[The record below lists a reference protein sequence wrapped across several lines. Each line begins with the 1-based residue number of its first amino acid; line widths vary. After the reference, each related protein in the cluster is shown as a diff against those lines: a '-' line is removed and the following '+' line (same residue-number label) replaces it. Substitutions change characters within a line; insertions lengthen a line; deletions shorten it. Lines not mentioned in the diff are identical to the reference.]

1 MKVLVIT
8 HKPSFPK
15 VDGGCVATAQLITGL
30 ESSGIDFK
38 IASIVTPKHPFKK
51 EAFPENIQAKI
62 AAHQFIDT
70 SNKINTIKLW
80 FLSKRSLF
88 LERFYSPTF
97 ENKLVELCRIYQPDV
112 IQFESLFAAIYL
124 PKLKQISQAKMVI
137 RSHNIEHQLWLD
149 RLKKSSLLKWKLLRN
164 QVACLKI
171 DELNLFNQAD
181 AIAVISKDELAFLK
195 EIQYT
200 KPTVYLPT
208 GIARQSKQSSYAGSF
223 FILSAM
229 DWQPNRDGLNWFLK
243 KVWSKFTISEQ
254 LHVAG
259 KSLDQKEYKNYTRLK
274 NHGMIAESDTFMCE
288 NGIMIVPLFEGSGLR
303 IKIIEAG
310 ILGVPIIATKKAV
323 EGLGM
328 VHRKEYWEANSALD
342 FQNAMTLL
350 MNDVSLRRNLGSE
363 ARAFMQE
370 NFDPELLNKTL
381 IEFYKNIQ

>member
-1 MKVLVIT
+1 MKVLVVT

-15 VDGGCVATAQLITGL
+15 VDGGCVASAQLISGL
-30 ESSGIDFK
+30 DSSGIDFI
-38 IASIVTPKHPFKK
+38 IASIETPKHPFIR
-51 EAFPENIQAKI
+51 EAFPASLQAKI

-80 FLSKRSLF
+80 FFSKRSLF
-88 LERFYSPTF
+88 LERFYSPSF
-97 ENKLVELCRIYQPDV
+97 EDKLVELCRTYQPDV
-112 IQFESLFAAIYL
+112 VHFESLFAAIYL

-149 RLKKSSLLKWKLLRN
+149 RLKKSSLLHWKLLRN

-171 DELNLFNQAD
+171 DELNLLNQAD

-195 EIQYT
+195 ENQYT
-200 KPTVYLPT
+200 KPTLYLPT
-208 GIARQSKQSSYAGSF
+208 GIAKQSKQSSYASSF
-223 FILSAM
+223 FILAAM
-229 DWQPNRDGLNWFLK
+229 DWQPNKDGLNWFLK
-243 KVWSKFTISEQ
+243 KVWNKFTIEEQ
-254 LHVAG
+254 LHIAG
-259 KSLDQKEYKNYTRLK
+259 KSLDQKEYNNYRRVK

-288 NGIMIVPLFEGSGLR
+288 SGIMVVPLFEGSGLR

-323 EGLGM
+323 EGIGLIHG
-328 VHRKEYWEANSALD
+328 KEYWEANSALD

-350 MNDVSLRRNLGSE
+350 TNDVSLRRNLGFE

-370 NFDPELLNKTL
+370 NFDPEQLNRTL
-381 IEFYKNIQ
+381 IEFYKNI